1 MARPCDTMTQRHQ
14 HGYELRTADGTRFD
28 ATGSRKTAARWL
40 ATIRELPEGW
50 HVTCA
55 LTTWFA
61 SERTD
66 ADDLERWH
74 AHLDRR
80 YGL

>member
-1 MARPCDTMTQRHQ
+1 MARACDTMTQRHQ
-14 HGYELRTADGTRFD
+14 RTYELRTPQGRTFD
-28 ATGSRKTAARWL
+28 ATGTRKTAARWL

-55 LTTWFA
+55 LNTWFA

-66 ADDLERWH
+66 ADNLERWH